1 LFGYTADCYLLQIQ
15 QYNLP
20 ANNAANKKP
29 TTNGT
34 QPEAT
39 TVAPATGQ
47 QQAAEEPPR
56 WFDVDVVKATVC
68 TVTGYQIPTGE
79 KVCFPYLELFVY
91 LCGQSDTGIAETRK
105 QELLPGRAYKF
116 RVAAINQ
123 CGHGPFS
130 EVTAFKTCMPGNSY

>member
-1 LFGYTADCYLLQIQ
+1 MTSFLTHTADCYLLQIQ

-20 ANNAANKKP
+20 AANSANKKA
-29 TTNGT
+29 TVNGGT

-56 WFDVDVVKATVC
+56 WYDVDVVKATVC

-79 KVCFPYLELFVY
+79 KVCVVLYLDLLFIY
-91 LCGQSDTGIAETRK
+91 LCC
-105 QELLPGRAYKF
+105 QE
-116 RVAAINQ
+116 
-123 CGHGPFS
+123 
-130 EVTAFKTCMPGNSY
+130 

>member
-1 LFGYTADCYLLQIQ
+1 MSDCSLYSAMTTVDWLPTADCYLLQIQ

-20 ANNAANKKP
+20 AASGANKKA
-29 TTNGT
+29 TVNGT

-56 WFDVDVVKATVC
+56 WYDVDVVKATVC

-79 KVCFPYLELFVY
+79 KVCCALFVIVLFIY
-91 LCGQSDTGIAETRK
+91 VA
-105 QELLPGRAYKF
+105 
-116 RVAAINQ
+116 RVIL
-123 CGHGPFS
+123 
-130 EVTAFKTCMPGNSY
+130 E

>member
-1 LFGYTADCYLLQIQ
+1 MCDVSKLFIDCYVLVTADCYLLQIQ

-20 ANNAANKKP
+20 AASAANKKAAV
-29 TTNGT
+29 NGT

-56 WFDVDVVKATVC
+56 WYDVDVVKATVC

-79 KVCFPYLELFVY
+79 KVCYTSFEITSFEIIIYMYCE
-91 LCGQSDTGIAETRK
+91 E
-105 QELLPGRAYKF
+105 
-116 RVAAINQ
+116 
-123 CGHGPFS
+123 
-130 EVTAFKTCMPGNSY
+130 

>member
-1 LFGYTADCYLLQIQ
+1 MPTADCYLLQIQ

-20 ANNAANKKP
+20 AANAANKKA
-29 TTNGT
+29 TVNGT

-56 WFDVDVVKATVC
+56 WYDVDVVKATVC

-79 KVCFPYLELFVY
+79 KVCCALLGIVYLFV
-91 LCGQSDTGIAETRK
+91 LSRVT
-105 QELLPGRAYKF
+105 QE
-116 RVAAINQ
+116 
-123 CGHGPFS
+123 
-130 EVTAFKTCMPGNSY
+130 

>member
-1 LFGYTADCYLLQIQ
+1 MHVCTSPWQCLFGYTADCYLLQIQ

-20 ANNAANKKP
+20 ATNAVNKKP
-29 TTNGT
+29 TANGT

-79 KVCFPYLELFVY
+79 KVWCALF
-91 LCGQSDTGIAETRK
+91 GIVC
-105 QELLPGRAYKF
+105 LHVL
-116 RVAAINQ
+116 
-123 CGHGPFS
+123 S
-130 EVTAFKTCMPGNSY
+130 EW

>member
-1 LFGYTADCYLLQIQ
+1 MVTQVCCNDLWFLETEIPPAPTRVQLVRAGTTSLELQWTSIPSADCYLLQIQ

-20 ANNAANKKP
+20 AANKKA
-29 TTNGT
+29 NGT

-56 WFDVDVVKATVC
+56 WYDVDVVKATVC

-79 KVCFPYLELFVY
+79 KVHM
-91 LCGQSDTGIAETRK
+91 I
-105 QELLPGRAYKF
+105 LLDY
-116 RVAAINQ
+116 
-123 CGHGPFS
+123 
-130 EVTAFKTCMPGNSY
+130 